1 MIKKWLNNIMPT
13 KKSKQKIK
21 GAYHHI
27 PLDFNNHAALKVLEQ
42 LHRSGYEAYL
52 VGGAVRDLL
61 LGVQPKDFDIA
72 TNARPEQVSKIFRRS
87 RIIGR
92 RFQIVHVMV
101 GSETIEVS
109 TFRSGGRVKQNEF
122 GRIMQD
128 NAYGTLE
135 QDAMRRDFT
144 CNALYY
150 DIHTHQII
158 DFHNGLDDVKARKI
172 VMIGDP
178 AERYHEDPVRMLR
191 AVRLSGKLG
200 FQIEEKTA
208 APIPDNAILLRKE
221 PVARLFDEMMKI
233 LFSGKA
239 ESCLKQLTVLNN
251 VDIHPMLTAMFQ
263 AASPDQPQMGR
274 IALQQTDLRL
284 QENKSV
290 SVGFVLAAFFWQ
302 ALAHRWQVKQKRQ
315 SSAAAMNDAISS
327 LHEDMEHGWGVPQR
341 YSATMREIWALQPQF
356 ESLRG
361 NRPFR
366 LLSQARFRAAYDF
379 LLLRAQCDET
389 LQPLAD
395 WWTKFQHTSEEER
408 RTMTQNQPQPEKSS
422 EYKPAKKKRRRPRK
436 KKKAVEE

>member
-1 MIKKWLNNIMPT
+1 MDNTGLDTFVFSPIVFSGSLKSLQRYFQQNAFAKMILGSRVISSTKGKHMIKKWLNNIMPT

-21 GAYHHI
+21 GVYHHI

-158 DFHNGLDDVKARKI
+158 DFHNGLNDVKARKI

-178 AERYHEDPVRMLR
+178 AERYHEDR
-191 AVRLSGKLG
+191 AYASRRA
-200 FQIEEKTA
+200 FIRQT
-208 APIPDNAILLRKE
+208 R
-221 PVARLFDEMMKI
+221 
-233 LFSGKA
+233 FS
-239 ESCLKQLTVLNN
+239 N
-251 VDIHPMLTAMFQ
+251 
-263 AASPDQPQMGR
+263 
-274 IALQQTDLRL
+274 
-284 QENKSV
+284 
-290 SVGFVLAAFFWQ
+290 
-302 ALAHRWQVKQKRQ
+302 
-315 SSAAAMNDAISS
+315 
-327 LHEDMEHGWGVPQR
+327 
-341 YSATMREIWALQPQF
+341 
-356 ESLRG
+356 
-361 NRPFR
+361 
-366 LLSQARFRAAYDF
+366 
-379 LLLRAQCDET
+379 
-389 LQPLAD
+389 
-395 WWTKFQHTSEEER
+395 
-408 RTMTQNQPQPEKSS
+408 
-422 EYKPAKKKRRRPRK
+422 
-436 KKKAVEE
+436 